1 MRDVAIAVCCGIVAA
16 CLFLTVVFG
25 SPGSVILVSL
35 TQLPLF
41 LAGLWLGLR
50 AAAIAA
56 IAAALILYA
65 VGNLIGA
72 ALFAA
77 FDALPVLLLV
87 RQALLARPGP
97 GPTADWY
104 PPGLLV
110 LWLTGL
116 ALAGFAVALLLLG
129 GPHGFEQELRQVL
142 RITLGRLVP
151 EQPAERDQIA
161 TALAKIFPGMTA
173 ASWMLVVMINGTLA
187 QGLLLRFA
195 ANWRPSP
202 DLAELALP
210 GWMPLL
216 LAAALAASLFAG
228 PARFVGINVLIVL
241 AVPFCLAGLAVLHA
255 LSRRFARPAVPLTL
269 FYLFAGLFGWPF
281 LLIAIVGLVDSS
293 IGLRQRL
300 AQP

>member
-1 MRDVAIAVCCGIVAA
+1 MRDFAIAACCGIVAA

-25 SPGSVILVSL
+25 SPGAVILVSL

-41 LAGLWLGLR
+41 IAGLWLGLR
-50 AAAIAA
+50 AALLAA
-56 IAAALILYA
+56 IAAALILVV

-72 ALFAA
+72 ALFVG
-77 FDALPVLLLV
+77 FDGLPVVLLV

-97 GPTADWY
+97 GTKVVWY
-104 PPGLLV
+104 PPGLLT

-129 GPHGFEQELRQVL
+129 GPHGFEEDLRQAL

-151 EQPAERDQIA
+151 APAAERDEVA
-161 TALAKIFPGMTA
+161 DALARIFPGMTA
-173 ASWMLVVMINGTLA
+173 ASWMIVVMINGSLA

-202 DLAELALP
+202 DLADLALP
-210 GWMPLL
+210 GWLAIV
-216 LAAALAASLFAG
+216 LAAAAAASLFAG

-241 AVPFCLAGLAVLHA
+241 AVPFCLAGLAVLHT

-269 FYLFAGLFGWPF
+269 FYLFAALFGWPF

-293 IGLRQRL
+293 IGLRRRL